1 MTKAERRQLR
11 KERRQAKRREER
23 QARREQRRLD
33 KLADQQHDQDHDHD
47 HHDTHDQEKVVFEFV
62 DPRLN
67 PDASPDSLIGD
78 DSVDW
83 RASFFTD
90 RVKLTDNIFD
100 VTIDKATMSLVAQTY
115 ITDLIQ
121 EIDSITGTQIAIGR
135 SGVKPDLLIEKT
147 DNWSEYG
154 ALSGQDTSGYAGLAF
169 FDNDIV
175 HATWKE
181 TSTYAT
187 GALTTETEYVIGH
200 EILHGFGLM
209 HPGDNGYNPDFNTHD
224 TLLSYTRSGN
234 SQLTALDQ
242 AALQQLWG

>member
-1 MTKAERRQLR
+1 MRRARR
-11 KERRQAKRREER
+11 KERQA
-23 QARREQRRLD
+23 QRREQRRLD
-33 KLADQQHDQDHDHD
+33 RLADQHHDHD
-47 HHDTHDQEKVVFEFV
+47 HHDHDHHD
-62 DPRLN
+62 DPRLS

-78 DSVDW
+78 DSVNW
-83 RASFFTD
+83 KSSVFTN
-90 RVKLTDNIFD
+90 RVRLTDNVFD
-100 VTIDKATMSLVAQTY
+100 VTIDEATMSFAAQTY
-115 ITDLIQ
+115 ITGLIQ
-121 EIDSITGTQIAIGR
+121 EIDSITGIQVVIERPGI
-135 SGVKPDLLIEKT
+135 KPDLLIEKT

-154 ALSGQDTSGYAGLAF
+154 SLNGQDTSRYAGLAF
-169 FDNDIV
+169 IDNDIV

-187 GALTTETEYVIGH
+187 GLLTTETKYVIGH

-209 HPGDNGYNPDFNTHD
+209 HPGNDGYNPDFNSHD